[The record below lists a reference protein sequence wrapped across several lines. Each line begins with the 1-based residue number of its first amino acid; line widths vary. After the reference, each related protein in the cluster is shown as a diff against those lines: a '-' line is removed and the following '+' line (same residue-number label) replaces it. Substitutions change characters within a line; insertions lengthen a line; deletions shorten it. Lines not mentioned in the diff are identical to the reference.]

1 MSKVITDDIK
11 LGPHQFW
18 ITGLAKFHNKCNTPV
33 YGDDQ
38 GNRFCTDKDCWNSYH
53 SISPMEELIR

>member
-1 MSKVITDDIK
+1 MSKVNDDIK

-18 ITGLAKFHNKCNTPV
+18 INSLAKFHNKCNSRV

-38 GNRFCTDKDCWNSYH
+38 GNRFCTDADCMNSYY
-53 SISPMEELIR
+53 SISPTEDLIR